1 MAKELSKEEQDE
13 LDVQDINQYKKE
25 WQNMP
30 KQEIEQE
37 LYNLDGYLDGVKRGE
52 IDDIMSNINFM
63 NDKRK
68 ALQEILKGKR

>member
-1 MAKELSKEEQDE
+1 
-13 LDVQDINQYKKE
+13 
-25 WQNMP
+25 MP